1 MSDDR
6 IPVSRSAFVP
16 GLLLALAVLGWSAFQ
31 ATQLVMERS
40 NLTAA
45 ISTQEPQMEQSRK
58 VRAAL
63 ESLATRT
70 ARLARD
76 GNANATVIV
85 EELRKRGIS
94 INLDGPPPAVTP
106 AAQ

>member
-1 MSDDR
+1 MSDER
-6 IPVSRSAFVP
+6 IPVARSAFVP
-16 GLLLALAVLGWSAFQ
+16 GLLIALAVLGWSAFQ
-31 ATQLVMERS
+31 ATQLVSERS

-45 ISTQEPQMEQSRK
+45 ISNQEPQMEQSRK
-58 VRAAL
+58 IRAAI

-85 EELRKRGIS
+85 EELRKRGIT
-94 INLDGPPPAVTP
+94 INPDGPPPAATP
-106 AAQ
+106 PAP